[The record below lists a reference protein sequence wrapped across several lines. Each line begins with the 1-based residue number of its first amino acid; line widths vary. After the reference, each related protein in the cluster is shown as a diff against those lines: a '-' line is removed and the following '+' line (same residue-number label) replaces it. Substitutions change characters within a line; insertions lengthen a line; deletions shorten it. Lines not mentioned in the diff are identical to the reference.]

1 MGIRKSIAK
10 GLHGELSSGQRAFWH
25 VLIDRRVD
33 DIGKVQ
39 GVVTAPMPTNMSASN
54 PWWGTVNTT
63 VNTNSYTTN
72 TITLPAT
79 KTGTASITINANTP
93 LSITTSSATTSVQY
107 TGTTLQYTGTSNML
121 TSGYVWAPYI
131 PVMNTFIY
139 DSWDNLIRVREGL
152 LEFTLFQAINPSA
165 KTSASSSTKS
175 ELSLYIENVTDK
187 MTLSKRMEDA
197 RLGLLI
203 PDIITEKDEVRL
215 SKNVDSSEFFCGW
228 KVYECNF
235 DGNSL
240 FSPEKK
246 SIQKSYNQ
254 NPDMPYEVYKAITAM
269 KREIGD
275 MLDRDY
281 AFKNNGNK

>member
-10 GLHGELSSGQRAFWH
+10 GLHGGLLNGQRAFWH
-25 VLIDRRVD
+25 VVIDKRVD
-33 DIGKVQ
+33 NIGKVQ
-39 GVVTAPMPTNMSASN
+39 SVVTTPMPTNMSASN
-54 PWWGTVNTT
+54 PWWSTVNPNSVTT
-63 VNTNSYTTN
+63 SSVTTN

-79 KTGTASITINANTP
+79 RTGTASITINANTP
-93 LSITTSSATTSVQY
+93 LSITASSATTSLQY
-107 TGTTLQYTGTSNML
+107 TGTGTSNML

-165 KTSASSSTKS
+165 KTSASSSTTKS
-175 ELSLYIENVTDK
+175 ELSLYIENVSDK
-187 MTLSKRMEDA
+187 FSLSKRIEDA

-203 PDIITEKDEVRL
+203 PDVITEEDEVRL
-215 SKNVDSSEFFCGW
+215 SKNVDSEFFCGW

-254 NPDMPYEVYKAITAM
+254 NPDMPYDVYKAITAM

-281 AFKNNGNK
+281 AFRHSNK